1 MIRATLVLIVFCVS
15 CTGSTELGNKVIL
28 YSDTTDVKVE
38 TIMPNDWKK
47 YDVPNFGE
55 DNILLLSAYGN
66 KDTSQQLVVDVRKS
80 IEKQN
85 LKGLIES
92 ELTDIRSADTGVH
105 LMELKVIDS
114 TMPYQLAF
122 FDYYTKGY
130 DYTYYSE
137 SIVFQKGERVFSIEI
152 SSKGDEKT
160 FRRLTNLIRE
170 HLRY

>member
-1 MIRATLVLIVFCVS
+1 LIAFCVS

-28 YSDTTDVKVE
+28 YSGATDVKVE
-38 TIMPNDWKK
+38 TIMPNDWKE
-47 YDVPNFGE
+47 YDMPNFNE
-55 DNILLLSAYGN
+55 DNILLISAYGN
-66 KDTSQQLVVDVRKS
+66 KDNSQQLVVDVRKS

-85 LKGLIES
+85 LKSLVES

-105 LMELKVIDS
+105 LMELKVSDS
-114 TMPYQLAF
+114 TRPCQPAF

-130 DYTYYSE
+130 DYTYYAE
-137 SIVFQKGERVFSIEI
+137 SIVFQKSGCIFNIEI

-160 FRRLTNLIRE
+160 FRHLTNLIRN